1 MAINYYYLMQRAL
14 KMQFKG
20 STHLLLFP
28 LFMYVCPS
36 EMTNSLDV
44 YH

>member
-1 MAINYYYLMQRAL
+1 MQTAF

-20 STHLLLFP
+20 STHPLPFP
-28 LFMYVCPS
+28 LLMYVHPS
-36 EMTNSLDV
+36 EMTNGLDV